1 MVGIGND
8 SEEDEQETDDH
19 VERRFV
25 QRLHALERR
34 RPANESRTEKRR
46 PDARRPNGAAVPD
59 EETADHQER
68 AHEVEADRDRA
79 AERSAQSDAERDGAE
94 EGDACSGAEEDRE
107 STERG
112 VQTDQLTCPLDGRRI
127 SSSVSG
133 QPSSG

>member
-19 VERRFV
+19 VERRLV
-25 QRLHALERR
+25 QRLLALERR
-34 RPANESRTEKRR
+34 RPANESRTEKRG

-68 AHEVEADRDRA
+68 ADEVEAERDGA
-79 AERSAQSDAERDGAE
+79 AERGAQCDAERDGDE
-94 EGDACSGAEEDRE
+94 EGDPGGGAEDDRE
-107 STERG
+107 AAKRG
-112 VQTDQLTCPLDGRRI
+112 AQADQLTGPLDGRRI